1 MAGSFHAHLRAIEN
15 THTNMLGCQSLKNDD
30 CDRCTDDFSH
40 FLGLKC

>member
-30 CDRCTDDFSH
+30 CDR
-40 FLGLKC
+40 